1 MQLELFQ
8 RNGVKKL
15 ENKIH
20 IYELDCYKNAT
31 EEQKKRMRVRKDR
44 YFDLEGLPSEEVRK
58 LLEDFVW
65 ERGKKLAPSSLASE
79 ILYFNNI
86 RNFLIE
92 KNIKILR

>member
-65 ERGKKLAPSSLASE
+65 ERGKKLVQVVWHQKYY
-79 ILYFNNI
+79 ILI
-86 RNFLIE
+86 ISGIFL
-92 KNIKILR
+92 

>member
-65 ERGKKLAPSSLASE
+65 ERGKKLAQVVWHQKYY
-79 ILYFNNI
+79 ILI
-86 RNFLIE
+86 ISGIFL
-92 KNIKILR
+92 

>member
-44 YFDLEGLPSEEVRK
+44 YFDLEGLPSEENKAPRRFC
-58 LLEDFVW
+58 L
-65 ERGKKLAPSSLASE
+65 GKGKETCS
-79 ILYFNNI
+79 
-86 RNFLIE
+86 
-92 KNIKILR
+92 K

>member
-31 EEQKKRMRVRKDR
+31 EEQKKRMRVRKIDMILMDVVKEWDG
-44 YFDLEGLPSEEVRK
+44 Y
-58 LLEDFVW
+58 
-65 ERGKKLAPSSLASE
+65 E
-79 ILYFNNI
+79 I
-86 RNFLIE
+86 
-92 KNIKILR
+92 

>member
-65 ERGKKLAPSSLASE
+65 ERGKNLLQVVWHLKYY
-79 ILYFNNI
+79 ILI
-86 RNFLIE
+86 ISGIFL
-92 KNIKILR
+92 

>member
-44 YFDLEGLPSEEVRK
+44 YFDLEGLPSGKGERN
-58 LLEDFVW
+58 LLQVVW
-65 ERGKKLAPSSLASE
+65 HLKYY
-79 ILYFNNI
+79 ILI
-86 RNFLIE
+86 ISGIFL
-92 KNIKILR
+92 

>member
-58 LLEDFVW
+58 LLEDSPRSTLFPYTTLF
-65 ERGKKLAPSSLASE
+65 RSRRFCLGKGKETCS
-79 ILYFNNI
+79 
-86 RNFLIE
+86 
-92 KNIKILR
+92 K

>member
-31 EEQKKRMRVRKDR
+31 EEQKKRMDKLSEKKDTRWRV
-44 YFDLEGLPSEEVRK
+44 SEE
-58 LLEDFVW
+58 DVW
-65 ERGKKLAPSSLASE
+65 QNKHYKRCLK
-79 ILYFNNI
+79 IFDNFNTV
-86 RNFLIE
+86 F
-92 KNIKILR
+92 